1 MCYIYPVS
9 LRFDW
14 DPRKAQENAR
24 KHDVTFEEAAEC
36 FADENALDLEDADHP
51 ERLILIGVSAS
62 ARLIFTVYALRERGD
77 IIRIISARKATRKE
91 RKVYEE
97 GNF

>member
-1 MCYIYPVS
+1 M
-9 LRFDW
+9 RFDW

-36 FADENALDLEDADHP
+36 FADEDALDLEDPVHP
-51 ERLILIGVSAS
+51 ERLILIGASRS

-77 IIRIISARKATRKE
+77 IIRLISARKATRKE
-91 RKVYEE
+91 RRFYEE
-97 GNF
+97 GDF